1 MMSENTLEQVERLA
15 AQLSPKDRLQ
25 LFHFISN
32 LPDSGIASG
41 QIDPPSPLLSPEDR
55 TTVEESAARDDPIIV
70 YAETYASIF
79 LKGRPIFTL
88 YFYPENYRQSRME
101 IPSWKDAEPTDK
113 VKAELRRALEFG
125 GNKDMPED
133 KVIEAIKRSQSDL
146 FEAQTVG
153 LSRAISALL
162 PKLIELLFFG
172 GLTVVELRH
181 TNAFAH
187 QSGQRKKTLDEM
199 VKALDPFWKQIKGLL
214 YLSPGGRQNLKHKW
228 SPTDYI
234 CLEVHYERLKPIWR
248 EAKKTARAARNS
260 KEPTRQKRWKEAVAA
275 VYQEENL
282 PSDLIERLVP
292 PDDMPPADLALLHA
306 GRLCVPDVSYS
317 LKVLKEKLHSFK
329 KEVRASAN
337 PSKNEG
343 NSSGGE

>member
-1 MMSENTLEQVERLA
+1 MSEPTLEQVKKLA
-15 AQLSPKDRLQ
+15 AQLLPEDRLQ
-25 LFHFISN
+25 LFHFISD

-41 QIDPPSPLLSPEDR
+41 QIDPPSPLLSPEDKK
-55 TTVEESAARDDPIIV
+55 TVEESATLNDPIIV
-70 YAETYASIF
+70 YTETYASIF

-101 IPSWKDAEPTDK
+101 IPSWKDAEPTDR
-113 VKAELRRALEFG
+113 VKAELRRALELG
-125 GNKDMPED
+125 GQKDTTEEE
-133 KVIEAIKRSQSDL
+133 ITEAVKRSLLDV
-146 FEAQTVG
+146 FEAQTTG

-181 TNAFAH
+181 TNAFAD

-199 VKALDPFWKQIKGLL
+199 VKALEPFWRQIKGLL

-228 SPTDYI
+228 SPTDYV

-248 EAKKTARAARNS
+248 EAKKAARVARNS

-275 VYQEENL
+275 IYQEENL
-282 PSDLIERLVP
+282 PSDLIERLIP
-292 PDDMPPADLALLHA
+292 PEDMPPADLALIHA
-306 GRLCVPDVSYS
+306 GRLCVPGVSYS
-317 LKVLKEKLHSFK
+317 LKVLKEKLSYLK
-329 KEVRASAN
+329 KGVRAATKTN
-337 PSKNEG
+337 ENEG
-343 NSSGGE
+343 SSSGGE